1 MRERAS
7 SILEAIAAHAQH
19 SPEKPAI
26 GDKSGSFTYAQLWDG
41 IRCGAG
47 YLHECGIKAG
57 DCVVIRALQKAE
69 YMTAV
74 FSVHLLGGCVC
85 PVEKGIR
92 DDRIAEIMDFMGAEY
107 YITDK
112 EAAIG
117 EICNIRLKEFFL
129 AAQDPDRTAWE
140 GPFPDPE
147 AVSEI
152 IFTTG
157 TTGKSKGIEVT
168 FDCNTYIAE
177 NVIDSVSMSENE
189 VELITTPLSH
199 SLAIRRTYAAMYLG
213 STVIFTDGFKFANSF
228 YRLLD
233 SFHVSAI
240 TFVPAILEQVLAFGE
255 EQFAA
260 YDGQL
265 NYIQLGS
272 ANLSEDNK
280 ARLRRMFPNVRLYN
294 TYGATESGCTLIL
307 EFSKYPDKP
316 KCIGRKT
323 VHTEV
328 LFVDDGHRPIEVSPS
343 NPGLLAFRGGMNMK
357 GYHREPEITAQVLD
371 ENGIVYTNDLGYPG
385 EDGLVYLIGRQG
397 DVINMGGIKIA
408 PTEIEEVAM
417 RHPMVADCACIP
429 VEDAITGEAPKMFV
443 QPAPGTEFDPVVLS
457 RYLLQKLEA
466 LKVPKQYE
474 VIDKIPRTFNGKIIR
489 KDLKNLDRRQK

>member
-1 MRERAS
+1 MHSKAT
-7 SILEAIAAHAQH
+7 SILEAVCLHAQN
-19 SPEKPAI
+19 SPEKTAI
-26 GDKSGSFTYAQLWDG
+26 GDKSGAYTYSQLWDM
-41 IRCGAG
+41 ICRGAG
-47 YLHECGIKAG
+47 YLKSCGIRRG
-57 DCVVIRALQKAE
+57 DTVVIRGVQKAD

-74 FSVHLLGGCVC
+74 FAVHLLGGCVC
-85 PVEKGIR
+85 PVEKAIR
-92 DDRIAEIMDFMGAEY
+92 DDRIAEIMSFMGARF
-107 YITDK
+107 YIAEK
-112 EAAIG
+112 EAAIDG
-117 EICNIRLKEFFL
+117 ICNISLKAFFR
-129 AAQDPDRTAWE
+129 AAQSPETEPAE
-140 GPFPDPE
+140 ISFPDPE
-147 AVSEI
+147 DISEI

-168 FDCNTYIAE
+168 FGCNIFIAE
-177 NVIDSVSMSENE
+177 NVIDSVSMTEDE
-189 VELITTPLSH
+189 VELITTPVSH

-213 STVIFTDGFKFANSF
+213 STVVLTDGFKFASSF
-228 YRLLD
+228 YRLMD
-233 SFHVSAI
+233 SFRVTAI
-240 TFVPAILEQVLAFGE
+240 TFVPAILEQVLAFDE
-255 EQFAA
+255 DRFAS

-280 ARLRRMFPNVRLYN
+280 ARLRKLFPNVRLYN

-307 EFSKYPDKP
+307 EFSRYPDKP

-323 VHTEV
+323 VHTTV
-328 LFVDDGHRPIEVSPS
+328 LFVDDLHRPIDSDVK
-343 NPGLLAFRGGMNMK
+343 NPGLLAFQGGMNMK

-417 RHPMVADCACIP
+417 RHPMVEDCACIP
-429 VEDAITGEAPKMFV
+429 VEDPITGEAPKMFV
-443 QPAPGTEFDPVVLS
+443 QVAPGEEFDPVALS
-457 RYLLQKLEA
+457 RYLLEKLEA

-474 VIDKIPRTFNGKIIR
+474 VIEKIPRTFNGKIIR
-489 KDLKNLDRRQK
+489 RELKKN